1 MNTIEAIKQSR
12 TKLDKPIS
20 NKARFVIG
28 TIVGKTLN
36 DNERLRI
43 VGFINDFDEQMFD
56 VQRVG
61 FMNVINSNSIY
72 DNYNVAMEHYRGVR
86 V

>member
-1 MNTIEAIKQSR
+1 MNTIETIKQAK
-12 TKLDKPIS
+12 TKLDKPIG

-36 DNERLRI
+36 DRERLRI

-56 VQRVG
+56 VQRIG
-61 FMNVINSNSIY
+61 FMNVINSSSVY
-72 DNYNVAMEHYRGVR
+72 DNYNDAMEHYRGVLK
-86 V
+86 

>member
-36 DNERLRI
+36 DNERLRV

-61 FMNVINSNSIY
+61 FMNVIDSSSIY
-72 DNYNVAMEHYRGVR
+72 DNYNGAMEHYRGVR
-86 V
+86 G